1 MKQYCRY
8 CIHLH
13 VNNFPYCDKKEICL
27 SVSSCKRQNKCTEFA
42 LADCEPEYQD
52 ALMENVKG
60 YKPREKKEPKQK
72 ECDGQMSLFDKERD
86 SD

>member
-1 MKQYCRY
+1 
-8 CIHLH
+8 
-13 VNNFPYCDKKEICL
+13 
-27 SVSSCKRQNKCTEFA
+27 
-42 LADCEPEYQD
+42 
-52 ALMENVKG
+52 MENVKG